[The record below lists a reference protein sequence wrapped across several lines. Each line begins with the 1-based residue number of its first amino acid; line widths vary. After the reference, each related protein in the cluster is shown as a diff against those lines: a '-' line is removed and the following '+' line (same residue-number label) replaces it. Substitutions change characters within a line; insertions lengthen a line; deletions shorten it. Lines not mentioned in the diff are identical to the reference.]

1 MDDDVKQ
8 ALDDLRGELKD
19 LARTRA
25 GTSERRTAE
34 RDAAA
39 AREDLEDVLRREGYR
54 LSRRELDR
62 LVDEEEE
69 RRFNARLDKALADR
83 AAADEDDDENDDAEL
98 DEDGKPKPKP
108 KGKPKPKPKPAT
120 EEEEWT

>member
-83 AAADEDDDENDDAEL
+83 AAVGDEDEDEEEEL
-98 DEDGKPKPKP
+98 DEDGKPKPKPKP
-108 KGKPKPKPKPAT
+108 KGKPKPKPKPT

>member
-8 ALDDLRGELKD
+8 ALEDLRGELKD

-34 RDAAA
+34 RDVAS

-83 AAADEDDDENDDAEL
+83 AAADDEEEDEEEL

-108 KGKPKPKPKPAT
+108 KGKPKPKAKPTAT
-120 EEEEWT
+120 EEEEWA